1 MNIVLP
7 KIKTTNNQ
15 LLKVYP
21 SSTEFIL
28 KFDGCSK
35 GNPGSAGIGAVI
47 YKNGIEYWASCK
59 YLGDKKT
66 NNEAEYSA
74 LILGLENAIEQ
85 KITKLS
91 VCGDSLLVINQI
103 NGVYKVKNE
112 NLFKLYEK
120 AIKLKNQFSYIDF
133 NHIYRKDNKRADE
146 LSNIALDYIN
156 DFETKVLIDC
166 DNNNENEKTCV

>member
-7 KIKTTNNQ
+7 RIKTTNNQ
-15 LLKVYP
+15 SLKVYP
-21 SSTEFIL
+21 SSSEFIL

-85 KITKLS
+85 KITNGEFQKIIWKHVGYILYPSFLNLS
-91 VCGDSLLVINQI
+91 I
-103 NGVYKVKNE
+103 
-112 NLFKLYEK
+112 
-120 AIKLKNQFSYIDF
+120 
-133 NHIYRKDNKRADE
+133 
-146 LSNIALDYIN
+146 
-156 DFETKVLIDC
+156 
-166 DNNNENEKTCV
+166 